1 MGGTVPG
8 AVFGLRLAL
17 RDGPE
22 SRTSRQGHTLHLLAV
37 LAVPAGLRIVG
48 RQEGGGRGHDPRDA
62 GLVRTEPPARG
73 REAGG
78 DLAARHGAHLGPTRR
93 LHLPDRHDAGPTVL
107 PATGPGLVRLPHA
120 RPRSLPVWEQR
131 SSGRRGD
138 GGSGPK
144 RRDGGLGGP
153 EGASQ
158 VVRQT
163 FFLRPL

>member
-1 MGGTVPG
+1 TVPG
-8 AVFGLRLAL
+8 AVPGLRPAL

-22 SRTSRQGHTLHLLAV
+22 SRTGRQSHALHLLAV
-37 LAVPAGLRIVG
+37 LAVSAAPRIVG
-48 RQEGGGRGHDPRDA
+48 RPEGGGRGDDPRNA
-62 GLVRTEPPARG
+62 GLVRTERPARR

-78 DLAARHGAHLGPTRR
+78 NLAARHGADLGPTRR

-120 RPRSLPVWEQR
+120 RPRPVPVWEQLP
-131 SSGRRGD
+131 SGRRGD

-144 RRDGGLGGP
+144 RRDGCLGGP

-163 FFLRPL
+163 FPLQPP